1 MMNNGG
7 RWQGRTGSSTVNLIS
22 IDVRNYSVGVLLSTA
37 AGIMV
42 DGQAVIV
49 SRVQLRVETGVDE
62 LTLVMSGRLEVED

>member
-1 MMNNGG
+1 MNNGR
-7 RWQGRTGSSTVNLIS
+7 RWQGRTDSSIVNLIS

-49 SRVQLRVETGVDE
+49 GRVQQRVGTGVDE
-62 LTLVMSGRLEVED
+62 LTLVVSGRLEVED